1 MEISI
6 EKSLFPHGN
15 EAAFLL
21 LEALDRFS
29 DGIVYQASF
38 RRRNDKLALLEPVGR
53 SGSARI
59 LAREKTD
66 YTERKYGALPT
77 RMLFGAKHV
86 FCTFPVLRSVLNGFD
101 QADNRRW
108 KVQGR

>member
-1 MEISI
+1 MIILILDGRLLFRRLLHLEISI

-38 RRRNDKLALLEPVGR
+38 RRRNDKLALLEPVGVEWLCSDPSSR
-53 SGSARI
+53 RDR
-59 LAREKTD
+59 LYR
-66 YTERKYGALPT
+66 TEI
-77 RMLFGAKHV
+77 
-86 FCTFPVLRSVLNGFD
+86 
-101 QADNRRW
+101 
-108 KVQGR
+108 